1 MCCGFFVSIGTD
13 LANKITGTVNPMIY
27 ISNIENSIFVPDV
40 TENDVW
46 NVIFFFFH
54 AFISDK
60 SPYYTGYINY
70 NHRLLIIN

>member
-1 MCCGFFVSIGTD
+1 MAVKALIVNEVHTYAFDRHQSRHFTD
-13 LANKITGTVNPMIY
+13 LNAVQF
-27 ISNIENSIFVPDV
+27 NSI
-40 TENDVW
+40 
-46 NVIFFFFH
+46 H

>member
-1 MCCGFFVSIGTD
+1 MVCNRYVWYVTD
-13 LANKITGTVNPMIY
+13 MYGMLQICMVYNRYVWYVT
-27 ISNIENSIFVPDV
+27 NIQFNSI
-40 TENDVW
+40 
-46 NVIFFFFH
+46 H